1 MVFVFLLL
9 ALGSQATAQR
19 STLPQPK
26 IFTIQ
31 GKLIKSDLKPVQY
44 TELELVAVGQDVVPN
59 DSRFIGVSDTFGK
72 FRFMDVPPGKYTL
85 SINFGDKPTFLSPFG
100 TFFYPNSP
108 KREEATVFTID
119 SATRISG
126 LVFKLS
132 TELTKNP
139 IIGRILWPD
148 GKPVQGAVVACRD
161 IAFDLKSDFGS
172 VRSDKNG
179 MFALEAFIGRRY
191 QLGFMLY
198 DRDLPNSYDLGEV
211 IAIAESDEFV
221 LSKTTGLLEIKM
233 VRSRDAQ
240 RMLDKY
246 VGEF

>member
-1 MVFVFLLL
+1 
-9 ALGSQATAQR
+9 
-19 STLPQPK
+19 
-26 IFTIQ
+26 
-31 GKLIKSDLKPVQY
+31 
-44 TELELVAVGQDVVPN
+44 
-59 DSRFIGVSDTFGK
+59 
-72 FRFMDVPPGKYTL
+72 
-85 SINFGDKPTFLSPFG
+85 
-100 TFFYPNSP
+100 
-108 KREEATVFTID
+108 
-119 SATRISG
+119 
-126 LVFKLS
+126 
-132 TELTKNP
+132 
-139 IIGRILWPD
+139 
-148 GKPVQGAVVACRD
+148 
-161 IAFDLKSDFGS
+161 
-172 VRSDKNG
+172 